1 MTVDPFGTDN
11 GTSDEDKEAAGFLSG
26 SGTVAVKW
34 PDIGAT
40 FEGTIESWEMR
51 QQTDKD
57 TGDLKF
63 FVGNKLVNDSEITP
77 DKRRAAK
84 AAMQLLLHCQGPVTG
99 ITYEW
104 MGRRFEERPL
114 PDDDGMRTLYVRAD
128 MQRAVSK
135 AMKDAGNCPLERGA
149 YIQVKLMRTEK
160 KGDFHK
166 NVFAAKWTP
175 AAQNPKATGDFL
187 APEQAATPAA
197 ADPWAVSAP
206 APQPV
211 AAAAPAAA
219 PAAAADPWA

>member
-1 MTVDPFGTDN
+1 MTVDAFGTDT
-11 GTSDEDKEAAGFLSG
+11 GYSDEDKEAAGFLSG
-26 SGTVAVKW
+26 SGTVGVKF
-34 PDIGAT
+34 PEIGT
-40 FEGTIESWEMR
+40 VFEGTIESWEMR

-84 AAMQLLLHCQGPVTG
+84 PAMQLLLHCQGPVTG

-104 MGRRFEERPL
+104 MGQRVGFEERPL
-114 PDDDGMRTLYVRAD
+114 PDDDGMRTLYVKAD
-128 MQRAVSK
+128 MQRAISR

-149 YIQVKLMRTEK
+149 YIQIKLLRAEK
-160 KGDFHK
+160 TKGDFTK
-166 NVFAAKWTP
+166 NVFTAKWTP
-175 AAQNPKATGDFL
+175 AAQNPRATSDFL
-187 APEQAATPAA
+187 APEQAAIPAA
-197 ADPWAVSAP
+197 ADPWAVSTP

-219 PAAAADPWA
+219 AADPWA